1 MDRPRNTYEAAFWIA
16 AFLAIGYMV
25 ALSIPAP
32 GGL

>member
-1 MDRPRNTYEAAFWIA
+1 MDRPRNTYEAAIWIA
-16 AFLAIGYMV
+16 AFFAIGWMV